1 MSGRDI
7 PILFSGMMV
16 RALLARRKTQTRR
29 LLYLLRKAKD
39 GRIGDARQL
48 IYFPPPYRAGASG
61 FPRDYGPGEYFD
73 LGPWH
78 KVLPGDRLWVRENI
92 KLVSQGP
99 GNARGIVYEA
109 DDPQEVKLFTP
120 ENPGK
125 LRVGRLTPSIHMP
138 RWASRLTLCVTKV
151 DVERVQDIT
160 DAAAEAEGIVPGPFG
175 YGFEGAPPEYCGRR
189 PREGFKRL
197 WCLLHGEDDGVGCWN
212 ANPPVVVISFDV
224 EGGDGHP
231 LPNRLP

>member
-29 LLYLLRKAKD
+29 LLYVLRKAND
-39 GRIGDARQL
+39 DRTAATASLFSG
-48 IYFPPPYRAGASG
+48 FPPPHRTGEGG

-78 KVLPGDRLWVRENI
+78 KVLPGGDRLWVRENI

-99 GNARGIVYEA
+99 GNTRGIVYEA
-109 DDPQEVKLFTP
+109 DNPQEVKLFTP
-120 ENPGK
+120 ENPGN
-125 LRVGRLTPSIHMP
+125 LSPGRLTPSIHMP
-138 RWASRLTLCVTKV
+138 RWASRLTLYVTKV
-151 DVERVQDIT
+151 HVERLQSIGN
-160 DAAAEAEGIVPGPFG
+160 AAAEAEGIVPGPFG
-175 YGFEGAPPEYCGRR
+175 YGFEGAPPEYCGRQ

-224 EGGDGHP
+224 EGARDGKG
-231 LPNRLP
+231 